1 MEREDTGLG
10 HEPMPMITLEIARRI
25 IDEALRYARELKI
38 RPMAFVV
45 LDRGGQVV
53 AYNREDYS
61 GILRFEI
68 AYGKAYGA
76 LGMNRS
82 SRAIAQMQTRAH
94 DFIASAVVAAD
105 GKLISSPGGVLIK
118 NADGRI
124 LGAVGSTGDAVD
136 ADEACAIKG
145 IHAVGLRSDPT
156 EAVPPPY
163 APPMS

>member
-1 MEREDTGLG
+1 MTQ
-10 HEPMPMITLEIARRI
+10 EPMPMITLEIARKI
-25 IDEALRYARELKI
+25 IDVALAYARELKI

-68 AYGKAYGA
+68 AYAKAYGA

-82 SRAIAQMQTRAH
+82 SRSIYEMQKRATGFIDAIA
-94 DFIASAVVAAD
+94 AVSD
-105 GKLISSPGGVLIK
+105 GKLIPSPGGVLIK
-118 NADGRI
+118 NREGI
-124 LGAVGSTGDAVD
+124 IVGAVGSTGDAVD

-145 IHAVGLRSDPT
+145 IHAVGLLSDPP

-163 APPMS
+163 RPPMI